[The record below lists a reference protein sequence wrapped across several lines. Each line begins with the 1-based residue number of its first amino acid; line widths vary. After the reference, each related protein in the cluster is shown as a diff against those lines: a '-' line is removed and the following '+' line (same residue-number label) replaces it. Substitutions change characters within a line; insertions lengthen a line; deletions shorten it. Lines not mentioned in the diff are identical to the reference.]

1 MKTELALQMIFLS
14 FVNCHLEVKCRS
26 DLLQLVGEEVT
37 ECVNKQQEVAKEAEK
52 VFRGKIYRQV

>member
-1 MKTELALQMIFLS
+1 MIFFS
-14 FVNCHLEVKCRS
+14 FVNCHLKVKCRS